1 MASRRRR
8 GDGPLPLSTS
18 IEQVAGRLT
27 KVDLLGFA
35 AIADA
40 WEGIVGSP
48 MAAHLTPRT
57 LEGTTL
63 TVGVDAPAWATQARL
78 ASGAILAAIAAE
90 VPVEVSELKVVVR
103 APEGPRT

>member
-40 WEGIVGSP
+40 IAGHVCS
-48 MAAHLTPRT
+48 LTT
-57 LEGTTL
+57 
-63 TVGVDAPAWATQARL
+63 
-78 ASGAILAAIAAE
+78 
-90 VPVEVSELKVVVR
+90 
-103 APEGPRT
+103 